1 MLSDQFKIK
10 IVALTTYNLA
20 ANGQLDA
27 FNKIMIK
34 LLRKVVKK
42 NKRDWHEKLGKYL
55 WAYHTT
61 VWTPTNATP
70 FSLVY
75 GYKVVLPLEI

>member
-42 NKRDWHEKLGKYL
+42 NKRD
-55 WAYHTT
+55 
-61 VWTPTNATP
+61 
-70 FSLVY
+70 
-75 GYKVVLPLEI
+75 